1 MQEIYLLMGM
11 WKFCLVRA
19 KNSLIIYQQYTEAY
33 FIEFYVY
40 RIIIEEK
47 VFLVSLACGSVEGEN
62 YESFIFFFLQES
74 TTKKLEYYSFI
85 ISTMEEEEEYFSIKI
100 N

>member
-1 MQEIYLLMGM
+1 MQEIYLLVGI
-11 WKFCLVRA
+11 WKFCLVGA

-62 YESFIFFFLQES
+62 YESFIFFLQES
-74 TTKKLEYYSFI
+74 TTKKLEYYSSI

>member
-11 WKFCLVRA
+11 WKFCLVGA

-62 YESFIFFFLQES
+62 YESFIFFLQES
-74 TTKKLEYYSFI
+74 TTKKLEY
-85 ISTMEEEEEYFSIKI
+85 
-100 N
+100 